1 MSVFRTHVLLPVDEG
16 TAQAGVLEVKRRLEK
31 ELSARQLLGEV
42 KVLESGSVGIVG
54 KGVILAVYPD
64 RIYYFNVR
72 EEDVPRIIDEHLL
85 KGRVVAALDHAPI
98 IPTAVAVKTGEV
110 RKVGLTRAQR
120 RIVLDKA
127 WTVDPENIDEV
138 LAAGGYRGL
147 EKIVTDKLTPEAV
160 IEEIKRSGLR
170 GRGGAGFPTGMK
182 WEFTRKAPSGAGR
195 TASGEE
201 KFIICNADEGEPGTF
216 KDRLILEGDPHRL
229 IEAMVIAG
237 YAIGAR
243 RGFVYIRGEYALS
256 IERLGK
262 AIAQARKYSLLGRNI
277 LESGFAF
284 ELEIKKGAGAYICGE
299 ETALIES
306 LEGKRG
312 NPRVKPPY
320 PVTNGLWQKPTAVNN
335 VETLANVPAIMA
347 NGADWFRAIGT
358 DKCPGTKVFTILGH
372 VEFPGLIET
381 DMGTPLREII
391 FGYGGGVKGGKK
403 FKAALLGGAAG
414 VFIPEKL
421 LDVKMDFESLKEN
434 KAVLGSGA
442 VLVMDEDTSIVDM
455 LFSIAKFFAHESCGQ
470 CVPCRVGTHQ
480 ILDIIYRIRQG
491 RGRAGDLENMIAL
504 AETMFKSS
512 LCPLGQ
518 SLVMPVKSA
527 LENFK
532 DEFAL
537 AISQAEKS

>member
-16 TAQAGVLEVKRRLEK
+16 TAQAGVFEIKRRLEK
-31 ELSARQLLGEV
+31 ELDSRKLLGEV

-64 RIYYFNVR
+64 RVYYFNVR
-72 EEDVPRIIDEHLL
+72 QEDVPRIVDEHLL
-85 KGRVVAALDHAPI
+85 KGRIAAGLDHAPI
-98 IPTAVAVKTGEV
+98 AAMEAEKS
-110 RKVGLTRAQR
+110 KVGLTREQR
-120 RIVLDKA
+120 RVVLDKA
-127 WTVDPENIDEV
+127 WTVDPENIEET
-138 LAAGGYRGL
+138 LAAGGYAGL
-147 EKIVTDKLTPEAV
+147 EKLFAEKTAPEAL

-182 WEFTRKAPSGAGR
+182 WEFTRKAAGD
-195 TASGEE
+195 E

-229 IEAMVIAG
+229 IEAMTIAG
-237 YAIGAR
+237 YAIGAG
-243 RGFVYIRGEYALS
+243 RGYVYIRGEYQLS
-256 IERLGK
+256 IERLRK
-262 AIAQARKYSLLGRNI
+262 AIAQARSYGLLGKNI
-277 LESGFAF
+277 LESGFSF
-284 ELEIKKGAGAYICGE
+284 ELEIKKGAGAYVCGE

-312 NPRVKPPY
+312 NPRIKPPY
-320 PVTNGLWQKPTAVNN
+320 PVTHGLWQKPTAVNN
-335 VETLANVPAIMA
+335 VETLANVPAIVVR
-347 NGADWFRAIGT
+347 GADWFRGIGT

-372 VEFPGLIET
+372 VVYPGLVET
-381 DMGTPLREII
+381 DMGTSLREII
-391 FGYGGGVKGGKK
+391 FGYGGGIQGGKK

-414 VFIPEKL
+414 VFLPEKL
-421 LDVKMDFESLKEN
+421 LDVRMDYESLKEN

-442 VLVMDEDTSIVDM
+442 VLVMDETTSIIDM

-470 CVPCRVGTHQ
+470 CVPCRVGTRQ
-480 ILDIIYRIRQG
+480 ILDIIYRIRRG
-491 RGRAGDLENMIAL
+491 RGREGDLESMLAL
-504 AETMFKSS
+504 AETMFRSS

-532 DEFAL
+532 EEFAL
-537 AISQAEKS
+537 ACGQAVKS

>member
-16 TAQAGVLEVKRRLEK
+16 TAQAGVFEVKRRLEK
-31 ELSARQLLGEV
+31 ELKARKLLDEI
-42 KVLESGSVGIVG
+42 KVLDSGSVGIVG
-54 KGVILAVYPD
+54 KGVIVAVYPD
-64 RIYYFNVR
+64 RIYYFNVC
-72 EEDVPRIIDEHLL
+72 EEDIPRIIDEHLL

-98 IPTAVAVKTGEV
+98 AASAMPAAKG
-110 RKVGLTRAQR
+110 KVGLTREQR

-127 WTVDPENIDEV
+127 WTVDPENIDEI
-138 LAAGGYRGL
+138 LAVGGYRGI
-147 EKIVTDKLTPEAV
+147 EKIFSDGITPEAV
-160 IEEIKRSGLR
+160 IDEIKKSGLR

-182 WEFTRKAPSGAGR
+182 WEFTRKAL
-195 TASGEE
+195 GEE

-229 IEAMVIAG
+229 VEAMTIAA
-237 YAIGAR
+237 YAIGAA
-243 RGFVYIRGEYALS
+243 RGFVYIRGEYELS
-256 IERLGK
+256 IERLRK
-262 AIAQARKYSLLGRNI
+262 AIAQAKKYGLLGKNI
-277 LESGFAF
+277 LESGFSF
-284 ELEIKKGAGAYICGE
+284 ELEIRKGAGAYVCGE

-320 PVTNGLWQKPTAVNN
+320 PVTHGLWQKPTAVNN

-347 NGADWFRAIGT
+347 NGSDWFRKIGT

-372 VEFPGLIET
+372 VEYPGLVET

-391 FGYGGGVKGGKK
+391 FGYGGGIKGGKK

-414 VFIPEKL
+414 VFLSEKL
-421 LDVKMDFESLKEN
+421 LDVKMDYESLKEN

-442 VLVMDEDTSIVDM
+442 VLVMDDGTSIVDM

-470 CVPCRVGTHQ
+470 CAPCRIGTRQ
-480 ILDIIYRIRQG
+480 ILDIIYRLRQG
-491 RGRAGDLENMIAL
+491 GGREGDLETVLGL
-504 AETMFKSS
+504 AETMFKTS

-527 LENFK
+527 LENFR
-532 DEFAL
+532 DEFAM
-537 AISQAEKS
+537 AVGHAEKS

>member
-1 MSVFRTHVLLPVDEG
+1 MSIFRTHVLLPVDDG
-16 TAQAGVLEVKRRLEK
+16 TAQAGVFEVKRRLEK
-31 ELSARQLLGEV
+31 ELKARKLQDEI
-42 KVLESGSVGIVG
+42 KVLESGTVGIVG

-64 RIYYFNVR
+64 RVYYFNIR

-85 KGRVVAALDHAPI
+85 KGRVVSTLAHAPI
-98 IPTAVAVKTGEV
+98 AAMAAATAVEKGAKI
-110 RKVGLTRAQR
+110 GLTREQR
-120 RIVLDKA
+120 RVVLDKA

-138 LAAGGYRGL
+138 LASGGYKAL
-147 EKIVTDKLTPEAV
+147 EKIFTEKTSPEAV
-160 IEEIKRSGLR
+160 IEEIKKSGLR

-182 WEFTRKAPSGAGR
+182 WEFTRKAAG
-195 TASGEE
+195 ED
-201 KFIICNADEGEPGTF
+201 KYIICNADEGEPGTF

-229 IEAMVIAG
+229 IEAMTIAA
-237 YAIGAR
+237 YAIGAA
-243 RGFVYIRGEYALS
+243 RGFVYIRGEYELS

-262 AIAQARKYSLLGRNI
+262 AIAQANEYGLLGKNI
-277 LESGFAF
+277 LESGFSF

-320 PVTNGLWQKPTAVNN
+320 PVTHGLWQKPTAVNN
-335 VETLANVPAIMA
+335 VETLANVPAIIA
-347 NGADWFRAIGT
+347 NGAEWFRGIGT

-372 VEFPGLIET
+372 VEYPGLIET
-381 DMGTPLREII
+381 DMGTPLGEII

-414 VFIPEKL
+414 VFLPEKL
-421 LDVKMDFESLKEN
+421 LDVRMDYESLKEN

-442 VLVMDEDTSIVDM
+442 ILVMDEGTSIVDM

-470 CVPCRVGTHQ
+470 CAPCRIGTRQ
-480 ILDIIYRIRQG
+480 ILNIVYRIRQG
-491 RGRAGDLENMIAL
+491 HGRAGDAETMLQL

-527 LENFK
+527 LENFA
-532 DEFAL
+532 DEF
-537 AISQAEKS
+537 SVNTK